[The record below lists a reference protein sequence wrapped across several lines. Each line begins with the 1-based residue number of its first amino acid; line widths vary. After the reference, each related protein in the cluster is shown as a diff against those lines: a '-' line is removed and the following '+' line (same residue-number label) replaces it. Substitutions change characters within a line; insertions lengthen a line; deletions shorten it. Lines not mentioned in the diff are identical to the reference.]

1 MFCFCR
7 KVYASSLPCIIMKA
21 QQGKGGVTWVDGTK
35 NTQKPITKEEI
46 DALIKELD
54 RHLKMKKDLKEERE

>member
-1 MFCFCR
+1 
-7 KVYASSLPCIIMKA
+7 MKA